1 MAKVT
6 GLSGN
11 EIFCLA
17 LKNYSAGEIVVGN
30 SVNSMGFLGGIGAGL
45 KNMLGGEITQ
55 VTAAI
60 HEGRANAF
68 ERMRKEAA
76 EHGASGVAGV
86 SSELRSFS
94 GSTEFLFVGSC
105 VHARDVSSRFFTTAG
120 DAQELYCHMDAGY
133 EPIQHAF
140 GNIAY
145 SMGVGG
151 GIMGSLKT
159 LVRGEIP
166 EYSNIFNTTRHKA
179 LERLVSQAKADG
191 ANAVVGIRTTILP
204 WMGTHEMLMAGTASR
219 HSALPAS
226 ADSAPVTSDLT
237 GEELWAMTSL
247 GYAPVKLLMS
257 TSIYSLGVVG
267 GFMAAFKSF
276 TKGEISN
283 LTTLIHDAREIAIAR
298 LKDEADELGA
308 EEVVGVKTYIA
319 EIGNGLVEFMA
330 IGTAVK
336 KMPGFAVKT
345 AALPAQAIS
354 RDKDTWIDGDF
365 GFSLDRNGSS

>member
-68 ERMRKEAA
+68 ERMSKEAMQ
-76 EHGASGVAGV
+76 EGASGVAGV

-105 VHARDVSSRFFTTAG
+105 IHSRALSGRFFTTAG

-133 EPIQHAF
+133 VPIQHAF

-159 LVRGEIP
+159 LVRGEIA
-166 EYSNIFNTTRHKA
+166 EYSNIFNATRHKA
-179 LERLVSQAKADG
+179 LERLVAQAKADG

-226 ADSAPVTSDLT
+226 ADSNPVTSDLT

-276 TKGEISN
+276 TKGEISD
-283 LTTLIHDAREIAIAR
+283 LTTLIHDAREIAIDR
-298 LKDEADELGA
+298 LKNEADALGA

-336 KMPGFAVKT
+336 KVPGFTVQT
-345 AALPAQAIS
+345 AALPAQAII

-365 GFSLDRNGSS
+365 GFSLDRGANS